1 MATTSRNGKTNYVQ
15 AVVASENS
23 SDTVNGTSGRESR
36 DATTSTGATTT
47 VTNGTNTSQGN
58 QQSENSRALTSN
70 SEVQR
75 TSIEKVNIG
84 FEIQFKVPI
93 IGRFPTQPG
102 NNC

>member
-1 MATTSRNGKTNYVQ
+1 MATTSRNGKTDYVQ
-15 AVVASENS
+15 AVAESQNS
-23 SDTVNGTSGRESR
+23 TDTVSGTSGREGS
-36 DATTSTGATTT
+36 DATTSKGATTT
-47 VTNGTNTSQGN
+47 ATNGTNTSQGN
-58 QQSENSRALTSN
+58 QQTENSRALTSN

-84 FEIQFKVPI
+84 FEISFKVPI